1 MSTTLTLEQLLAR
14 LGYDGDEHVS
24 INTQR
29 PGGTFTSTSVRHDH
43 TPDAAS
49 LLDADAWFGVNP
61 ISARGHGRGGADD
74 VTRLA
79 AIYADLDIKPG
90 GIADYTQGLDII
102 DDLSLMLGTR
112 PVAVT
117 LSGHGL
123 QPLWAVEDEPLTDAN
138 RASAKIALRR
148 FGRLVASVADSR
160 GAAVDSVF
168 DLARVLR
175 IPGTINH
182 KGEPVGVVTTADS
195 GRPLALSEI
204 IDTLGEY
211 SVPEYDDDG
220 ARLGE
225 VVNQPD
231 TWEWAQHSC
240 PYAKTVIKQWRHDD
254 PDGRHPWLVSG
265 GVRLAAMHAHG
276 CLSREDHIK
285 ARGVLTDR
293 FRQLLA
299 TTPAREEARGEVPD
313 AFSWGVHRVATMPP
327 ERIARE
333 LGGHD
338 HIEPSRLVSPTAS
351 PVMSTDGN
359 LATVHELPPPRE
371 RPLKSVPERTLSHS
385 DDANALALIDAYG
398 DMLRHCSDRGRWYAW
413 NSHTWAECPRSSG
426 VARELAKRVARALPE
441 DDKAEIAHKKRTLS
455 AVGITAML
463 TQAATDDRITVTYD
477 QLDSRPW
484 ELNTPGGIVDLRTG
498 AIQPPDPAHLH
509 TRSTLCAPDDT
520 ADRTVWL
527 QFLADTFGDDQ
538 ELIGYLQRLMGYS
551 ATGMV
556 GAHVLPF
563 AHGSGGNGKGV
574 FLEANMKVLGDYA
587 TTAPAGFLMSRAHA
601 SHETEIARLSG
612 ARMVLCSEVNESDN
626 FDEAKVKQLTGGD
639 TLTARFMHQDHFT
652 FEPTHKLWLM
662 GNHQP
667 NVRSGGRSFWRRL
680 RLIPFTR
687 EVDPAKAVDDLQGML
702 ASEHGPAI
710 LSWIIE
716 GAVAYHRDGLND
728 PAAVLAATQEYAH
741 DQDTVA
747 RFVEER
753 CHLDGVG
760 VAREKI
766 ATVRAAYERWC
777 YENGETP
784 VTAKALGTSLG
795 KIGIESKK
803 AMSTRYYVGLTLLGS
818 DEDASLSGSGDVSL
832 SGSEAASDQGWR

>member
-1 MSTTLTLEQLLAR
+1 MSSTLALPQLLDR
-14 LGYDGDEHVS
+14 LGYDHDEHVS
-24 INTQR
+24 INTQA
-29 PGGTFTSTSVRHDH
+29 PGERFTSTIAPHNDTGPAPTDR
-43 TPDAAS
+43 
-49 LLDADAWFGVNP
+49 DAWFGVNP
-61 ISARGHGRGGADD
+61 VSRSTRGRGGADD

-90 GIADYTQGLDII
+90 GIADYQQGLDII
-102 DDLSLMLGTR
+102 EDLSLMLGTR

-123 QPLWAVEDEPLTDAN
+123 QPLWAVEEHAIDDDN
-138 RASAKIALRR
+138 RRETKAALRR
-148 FGRLVASVADSR
+148 FGRLVASVAGAR

-175 IPGTINH
+175 APGTVNH
-182 KGEPVGVVTTADS
+182 KGSPVPVVTTPDS
-195 GRPLALSEI
+195 GRLLSFGELLDALDAHSI
-204 IDTLGEY
+204 
-211 SVPEYDDDG
+211 PEYDDDTTD
-220 ARLGE
+220 LGE
-225 VVNQPD
+225 IVNDPNK
-231 TWEWAQHSC
+231 WEWATSTC
-240 PYAKTVIKQWRHDD
+240 VYTRSVIKEWAKDA
-254 PDGRHPWLVSG
+254 PTERHPWLAG
-265 GVRLAAMHAHG
+265 QLVRLSAMRAHG
-276 CLSREDHIK
+276 CITREDHE
-285 ARGVLTDR
+285 RGATVLVER
-293 FRQLLA
+293 FRELLTHA
-299 TTPAREEARGEVPD
+299 PARKEGVGEIPD
-313 AFSWGVHRVATMPP
+313 LISFGTRKVAAMSP
-327 ERIARE
+327 ERVARE

-338 HIEPSRLVSPTAS
+338 HVEPSRLVSPAAAPT
-351 PVMSTDGN
+351 TEGN
-359 LATVHELPPPRE
+359 LATVHQLQPAPE
-371 RPLKSVPERTLSHS
+371 RALHAVPERTLSHS
-385 DDANALALIDAYG
+385 DDANALALIDTYG
-398 DMLRHCSDRGRWYAW
+398 DILRHCSDRGRWYAW
-413 NSHTWAECPRSSG
+413 DSHTWVECPRSSG

-441 DDKAEIAHKKRTLS
+441 DDKAEVAHKKRSLS

-463 TQAATDDRITVTYD
+463 TQAATDDRVTVTYD

-484 ELNTPGGIVDLRTG
+484 ELNTPGGIVDLRAGTIG
-498 AIQPPDPAHLH
+498 PPDPAKLH

-527 QFLADTFGDDQ
+527 QFLRDTFGDDD
-538 ELIGYLQRLMGYS
+538 ELITYLQRLMGYS
-551 ATGMV
+551 ATGIV

-612 ARMVLCSEVNESDN
+612 ARMVLCSEVNETDN

-687 EVDPAKAVDDLQGML
+687 EVDPEKAVDDLQGML
-702 ASEHGPAI
+702 ASDHGPAI
-710 LSWIIE
+710 LSWIVE
-716 GAVAYHRDGLND
+716 GAVAYYKNGLDD
-728 PAAVLAATQEYAH
+728 PPSVLAATQEYAH

-747 RFVEER
+747 RFVEEQ

-760 VAREKI
+760 VSVEKV
-766 ATVRAAYERWC
+766 ATVRSAYERWC
-777 YENGETP
+777 YENGESP
-784 VTAKALGTSLG
+784 VSAKGLTSGLSKLGVGSARTKS
-795 KIGIESKK
+795 
-803 AMSTRYYVGLTLLGS
+803 ARTYTGLTLVDGG
-818 DEDASLSGSGDVSL
+818 EDDLNGLVSE
-832 SGSEAASDQGWR
+832 SASDQGWS